1 MFFLNN
7 FNINTIKKN
16 GHVHF
21 IGIGGISMSGLA
33 EILLGRGYKVSGSD
47 IQKSSLT
54 DKLEA
59 LGATIYIGQKA
70 SNIKDCDLIVY
81 TAAIKED
88 NEEFI
93 AAKESG
99 APLVDRATLL
109 GAVMRYYKYAV
120 AVSGTH
126 GKTTTTSMITHI
138 MLRGNLDP
146 TVSLGGELSAIDGNI
161 RVGHSDN
168 FVCEACEYHE
178 SFLKF
183 FPYISVILNIE
194 EDHLDYF
201 KDLDHIIKAFHG
213 LALLPPADG
222 AVVANIDNK
231 NVIKAVKDIN
241 CGLITCSIKAKADY
255 YAENIETDSL
265 GCACFDLFEKGEK
278 LGQIKL
284 SVAGLHNVSNAVCAI
299 AASRRLGVSFE
310 DIKEGLYSYGGVKR
324 RFEKK
329 GAKNGVTVIDDYAHH
344 PTEIEAT
351 LKTAEKIDCKKIWC
365 VFQPHTYTRTKAL
378 YSDFVEK
385 FNASNAN
392 ILMLDIYAA
401 REKDTGL
408 VSSKQLAGDIK
419 NCKYFPSFDECA
431 EFLKDS
437 TESGDL
443 IITMGAGDVYK
454 VGDIFLNS

>member
-1 MFFLNN
+1 
-7 FNINTIKKN
+7 
-16 GHVHF
+16 
-21 IGIGGISMSGLA
+21 MSGLA

-47 IQKSSLT
+47 MQQSSLT
-54 DKLEA
+54 DKLIS
-59 LGATIYIGQKA
+59 LGATVYIGQKA

-81 TAAIKED
+81 TAAIKEN

-99 APLVDRATLL
+99 APLIDRATLL
-109 GAVMRYYKYAV
+109 GAVMRSYKYAV

-126 GKTTTTSMITHI
+126 GKTSTTSMMSHI
-138 MLRGNLDP
+138 MLQAELDP
-146 TVSLGGELSAIDGNI
+146 TISIGGELPAIDGNI
-161 RVGHSDN
+161 RVGQSDY
-168 FVCEACEYHE
+168 FVCEACEYCE

-183 FPYISVILNIE
+183 FPYISIILNVE

-201 KDLDHIIKAFHG
+201 KDINHIIRAFHG

-231 NVIKAVKDIN
+231 NAIDAVKDIN
-241 CGLITCSIKAKADY
+241 CELITCSIETNADY
-255 YAENIETDSL
+255 CAKHSEPDNL
-265 GCACFDLFEKGEK
+265 GCYSFDIYEKGK
-278 LGQIKL
+278 NLGNIKL
-284 SVAGLHNVSNAVCAI
+284 SVPGKHNVSNAVCAI

-310 DIKEGLYSYGGVKR
+310 DIKEGLLSYGGVNR

-329 GAKNGVTVIDDYAHH
+329 GEKHGITVIDDYAHH

-351 LKTAEKIDCKKIWC
+351 LKTAEKMDCKNIWC
-365 VFQPHTYTRTKAL
+365 VFQPHTYTRTKTL
-378 YSDFVEK
+378 YHDFVKK
-385 FNASNAN
+385 FNASRAK

-419 NCKYFPSFDECA
+419 DCTYFPSFEECA
-431 EFLKDS
+431 EYLK
-437 TESGDL
+437 ENAQRGDL